1 MNVYITIN
9 GIRFTEEHGGIRS
22 DKSTLI
28 VTIPDIGMDYD
39 AAVFVCYA
47 GGEESNSIT
56 IHGKYTLVA
65 CSNYIVKEIRVLYH
79 TMAVKLVHIQCI

>member
-9 GIRFTEEHGGIRS
+9 GISYTEEHDWIQI
-22 DKSTLI
+22 DESTLI

-56 IHGKYTLVA
+56 IHGKYTLVT
-65 CSNYIVKEIRVLYH
+65 CGNYMVS
-79 TMAVKLVHIQCI
+79 